1 MGARICVLGAGPGGY
16 AAAVRAAQ
24 GGADVTLVERE
35 NPGGTCLNWGC
46 IPSKVM
52 ITTAELLE
60 RMRRAE
66 DFGIQ
71 ACSAVRPDMARLM
84 TRKNRVIQDQIKG
97 LRKLFEHHRIRYLQ
111 GEGRLTA
118 EGPIAVTLPEG
129 GHEAV
134 DWERLI
140 LATGTRPTSL
150 PGLEF
155 DGAGILSSNDA
166 LGLDHVPASVLIV
179 GGGVIGCEFAHILA
193 ALGAE
198 VTVVEAMERL
208 IPLPSVDPDCTKVL
222 LREMKK
228 RKIKC
233 QLNRTVTRVDQMGEG
248 LRVEI
253 GASPFLENP
262 SVKDLEPLNLTVDC
276 VLVSVGRRPNTD
288 GIGLEHTGVTVDG
301 HGWIDVDE
309 HLRTADPRIWAIG
322 DVLGP
327 DHMMLAHAA
336 TFEAGVAAANA
347 MGAASSMDYAVV
359 PNAIFTAPEL
369 ATVGLTEHQARQ
381 AGLAIRAETALFR
394 SLGKAQVIGEI
405 AGQAKIVFE
414 EDTGRI
420 RGVHLI
426 GPHVTE
432 LVAAATLAVKQKM
445 TVADLADTIH
455 AHPTLAEILGEVA
468 LKAAGR
474 PLHS

>member
-1 MGARICVLGAGPGGY
+1 
-16 AAAVRAAQ
+16 
-24 GGADVTLVERE
+24 
-35 NPGGTCLNWGC
+35 
-46 IPSKVM
+46 
-52 ITTAELLE
+52 
-60 RMRRAE
+60 
-66 DFGIQ
+66 
-71 ACSAVRPDMARLM
+71 
-84 TRKNRVIQDQIKG
+84 
-97 LRKLFEHHRIRYLQ
+97 
-111 GEGRLTA
+111 
-118 EGPIAVTLPEG
+118 
-129 GHEAV
+129 
-134 DWERLI
+134 
-140 LATGTRPTSL
+140 
-150 PGLEF
+150 
-155 DGAGILSSNDA
+155 
-166 LGLDHVPASVLIV
+166 
-179 GGGVIGCEFAHILA
+179 
-193 ALGAE
+193 
-198 VTVVEAMERL
+198 
-208 IPLPSVDPDCTKVL
+208 
-222 LREMKK
+222 
-228 RKIKC
+228 
-233 QLNRTVTRVDQMGEG
+233 MGEG
-248 LRVEI
+248 LQVEI